1 MVLKTS
7 VRELLASSNGD
18 EAYIKLSFLPI
29 TTTNLKQNMKNSH
42 LQALENNQRQ
52 IQTGVD
58 TTFEVREVKVV
69 MSTSPEDILQS
80 SRHTRTRTQDLW
92 DQGVRC

>member
-1 MVLKTS
+1 
-7 VRELLASSNGD
+7 
-18 EAYIKLSFLPI
+18 
-29 TTTNLKQNMKNSH
+29 MKNSH

-69 MSTSPEDILQS
+69 MSASPEDILQS
-80 SRHTRTRTQDLW
+80 SRRTRTRTQDLW